1 MKFFHIIFL
10 SLLPVLVL
18 AQGGWDIILS
28 ESDSSWTIQD
38 MDVFDQYN
46 VRFIGSSYN
55 NDTRFF
61 LSTENG
67 GVDWDT
73 VYFDANVTDFKSLSF
88 YSLSIGYI
96 LTTGIEN
103 DNGQD
108 YLSFKVYKTY
118 DSGASWEVI
127 YSSPSDFP
135 WIFGSNMAM
144 EFYNDTLG
152 IITGQSLGAYT
163 TDGGNS
169 WTALTDVTMAGNR
182 GTLKGGVYAAFSG
195 SYSCYSSDT
204 LENFHC
210 KQVFE
215 GASAINGDVYKNTL
229 GDHLLYVG
237 GLDGNGTSLGY
248 PGYNFGIISISEL
261 DEPIQEEIHFPFIGY
276 ILDVDR
282 TENFVYAVSWA
293 GYGEDYRFIKS
304 DDFGETWY
312 SQGTSSSELIF
323 SAIVRQIECVN
334 DSVCY
339 AYAGPNI
346 YRTINGGGPPVEQVE
361 ANHVSVVL
369 GVEENKLEV
378 ILFPNPA
385 ESTLRINTNEIVSE
399 VQIFSVQGSLIE
411 GKIFTPTNQIELDV
425 SDLSPGIYILK
436 VSSENS
442 SSQTRFVKL

>member
-1 MKFFHIIFL
+1 MKFLFIII
-10 SLLPVLVL
+10 SLFPAIIL
-18 AQGGWDIILS
+18 AQGGWDIVLS
-28 ESDSSWTIQD
+28 ETDSSWTIQD
-38 MDVFDQYN
+38 MDVFDQN
-46 VRFIGSSYN
+46 NAHFVGRSYN

-61 LSTENG
+61 VSTNNG
-67 GVDWDT
+67 GLDWDT
-73 VYFDANVTDFKSLSF
+73 VYFDDDFNDFKSLSF
-88 YSLSIGYI
+88 YSLEIGYL

-108 YLSFKVYKTY
+108 YVSFKVYKTY

-152 IITGQSLGAYT
+152 IITGQSLGAFT
-163 TDGGNS
+163 LDGGIS
-169 WTALTDVTMAGNR
+169 WIALTDETIAGNR
-182 GTLKGGVYAAFSG
+182 GTLKDGVYVAFSG
-195 SYSCYSSDT
+195 AYASYSHDSLDT
-204 LENFHC
+204 FHF
-210 KQVFE
+210 KQVFD
-215 GASAINGDVYKNTL
+215 GASTINGDVYKNNNEA
-229 GDHLLYVG
+229 HLLYAGGLGVG
-237 GLDGNGTSLGY
+237 GTFLGY

-261 DEPIQEEIHFPFIGY
+261 EEPIQEEIHLPYIGY
-276 ILDVDR
+276 IMDVDR
-282 TENFVYAVSWA
+282 TENFIYAVSWA
-293 GYGEDYRFIKS
+293 SYGEDYRFIKS

-346 YRTINGGGPPVEQVE
+346 YRTTNGGGPPIEQVE

-369 GVEENKLEV
+369 GVEEKELEV
-378 ILFPNPA
+378 VIYPNPA
-385 ESTLRINTNEIVSE
+385 ESTLQVNTNESVSE
-399 VQIFSVQGSLIE
+399 VRIFSIQGNFIE

-425 SDLSPGIYILK
+425 SDLSPGIYILQI
-436 VSSENS
+436 SSENT
-442 SSQTRFVKL
+442 SSQTRFVKY